1 MRYNFPSPN
10 GSHRN
15 WGVLMR
21 WVWFRG
27 AAAIVA
33 GSGIIAGLLVN
44 IARATREGQDL
55 GLVLAN
61 YFSMFTIVSSIL
73 SVVVLATA
81 ARWMRRNPGA
91 SPEPVGIA
99 LAIAAVTGP
108 VVMLGVV
115 FNVLL
120 RGDPPAVAATDP
132 RWVSFLDSW
141 ATETLHV
148 VLPLY
153 FVVDLLFASRRR
165 GLAWRSLA
173 VIIGYPLVWTAYT
186 MIRGELVPNPDGST
200 PWWYP
205 YGFLDPHIAGYD
217 SAFAYIGGI
226 LFAFVL
232 LGVAIIGIGRSRERH
247 AATSDGSVR
256 RRIIALVSAAVSH
269 LRWRRRRSRPS
280 VG

>member
-1 MRYNFPSPN
+1 
-10 GSHRN
+10 
-15 WGVLMR
+15 MR

-33 GSGIIAGLLVN
+33 ASGIVAGLLVN
-44 IARATREGQDL
+44 IDRAAREGQDL

-61 YFSMFTIVSSIL
+61 YFSMFTIVSSVL
-73 SVVVLATA
+73 SVVVLTVA
-81 ARWMRRNPGA
+81 ARWMRRHPGN

-108 VVMLGVV
+108 VIMLGVV

-132 RWVSFLDSW
+132 PWVSFMDSW

-153 FVVDLLFASRRR
+153 FVVDLLFATRRR
-165 GLAWRSLA
+165 GLPWRSLA
-173 VIIGYPLVWTAYT
+173 VIVSYPLVWTTYT
-186 MIRGELVPNPDGST
+186 MIRGELVPNPDGSA

-205 YGFLDPHIAGYD
+205 YGFLDPHVAGYD
-217 SAFAYIGGI
+217 SALSYIGGI

-232 LGVAIIGIGRSRERH
+232 LGIAIIGIGRSRERH
-247 AATSDGSVR
+247 AATSDGATR
-256 RRIIALVSAAVSH
+256 RRIGALAAPAVTR